1 MKKRAIKWVLG
12 LVVGLTLSL
21 SAFINAV
28 EIRDGHPDVYVVQ
41 KGDTLWDISAQF
53 LVKPWLWPEIWQ
65 VNPQVANP
73 HLIYPGDVLSL
84 VYIGGKPR
92 IVRKPGVIKLSP
104 EARVISRG
112 EAISAL
118 PLEKIKPFLVG
129 ARIVSQEELNKAP
142 YLLANDGD
150 HLVAGKDVR
159 IYARGINQPEIQAS
173 YALFRPGEEYRD
185 PVTDELLGMEAIH
198 LGAAR
203 VARVGDPTTL
213 DITSSVQESLKGDRL
228 LPVDEQHLQP
238 YFFPHR
244 SKKVLDGQIIS
255 VYEGVT
261 QIGQYNVVIINR
273 GSREGIEVGNVFTV
287 MSRGATVKDNIGAER
302 RRNSDDYSAISEF
315 GKTIS
320 GSGTSD
326 KIKLPDEEAGEI
338 MVFRVFDKVSLALVM
353 TATRPMHVY
362 DRLVNPY

>member
-1 MKKRAIKWVLG
+1 MKKWAMKGVLG
-12 LVVGLTLSL
+12 LVIGLSL
-21 SAFINAV
+21 TFSAFSAV
-28 EIRDGHPDVYVVQ
+28 ELRNNHPDVYVVQ
-41 KGDTLWDISAQF
+41 KGDTLWDISAEF
-53 LVKPWLWPEIWQ
+53 LVKPWLWPEIWT

-104 EARVISRG
+104 QMREISRG
-112 EAISAL
+112 QAIPAL
-118 PLEKIKPFLVG
+118 PLERIKPFLVG
-129 ARIVSQEELNKAP
+129 ARVVSEEELNSAP

-173 YALFRPGEEYRD
+173 YALFRPGDEYRD
-185 PVTDELLGMEAIH
+185 PVTDELLGREAIH

-203 VARVGDPTTL
+203 VARAGDPTTL
-213 DITSSVQESLKGDRL
+213 DITESVQESLKGDRL
-228 LPVDEQHLQP
+228 LPIDEQHLQP
-238 YFFPHR
+238 YFFPHV
-244 SKKVLDGQIIS
+244 SKKKMDGQIIS

-273 GSREGIEVGNVFTV
+273 GTREGMEVGNVFTV
-287 MSRGATVKDNIGAER
+287 MSRGATVKDDIAGER
-302 RRNSDDYSAISEF
+302 RISKDNYSAISEF
-315 GKTIS
+315 GKSII
-320 GSGTSD
+320 GQGTSD
-326 KIKLPDEEAGEI
+326 EVKLPDEEAGEI
-338 MVFRVFDKVSLALVM
+338 MVFRTFDKVSLALVM

-362 DRLVNPY
+362 DALVNPY